1 MCFYGWGLGPPIVH
15 VPFSCV
21 SMDGGLGPPIVLVPP
36 PHAYAY
42 THTQTPIVTVFI
54 YILCSFGVCIG
65 TGLILTGRTNFSPER
80 VTACRVLI
88 LAIARIRQ
96 WQQAHL
102 QSSMHP

>member
-21 SMDGGLGPPIVLVPP
+21 SMDGGLGPPIVHVPPP

-42 THTQTPIVTVFI
+42 TCTHTQTPIVTVFF

-80 VTACRVLI
+80 VSPSTKNSTENCEGTK
-88 LAIARIRQ
+88 
-96 WQQAHL
+96 
-102 QSSMHP
+102 